1 MSGNGAQGRG
11 SLYYV
16 ARKEDVAVRTD
27 LNLEPFDY
35 DDDASVTADLIGFHR
50 PRDIVNDPT

>member
-1 MSGNGAQGRG
+1 M
-11 SLYYV
+11 
-16 ARKEDVAVRTD
+16 RTD